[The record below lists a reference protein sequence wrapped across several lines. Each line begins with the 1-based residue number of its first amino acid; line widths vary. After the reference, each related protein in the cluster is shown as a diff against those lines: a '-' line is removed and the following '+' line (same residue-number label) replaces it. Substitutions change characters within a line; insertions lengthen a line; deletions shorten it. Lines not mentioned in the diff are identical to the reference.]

1 MAVYK
6 DGNTGKWRAVFRF
19 TDWKGE
25 RKQTQK
31 RGFATKR
38 EALNWEWETMLKQEA
53 KLDMT
58 HCILIA
64 FFLHFILFFSG
75 LSVLKMPYL
84 LSVWNL
90 SNGQN
95 PGNADKMGISWVVL
109 CHLALII

>member
-31 RGFATKR
+31 RGFATKK
-38 EALNWEWETMLKQEA
+38 EALNWERETMLRQEA

-58 HCILIA
+58 
-64 FFLHFILFFSG
+64 FGSFLKSMKRTKKTG
-75 LSVLKMPYL
+75 KGKY
-84 LSVWNL
+84 
-90 SNGQN
+90 
-95 PGNADKMGISWVVL
+95 MGIQKPCDTHKDNSL
-109 CHLALII
+109 F